1 MFSEL
6 VGCVGQYV
14 SGRYVAVFGGVCVV
28 RRDSIRRSV
37 SVASD
42 NVKLGFNLRRY
53 DRDEMCFGG
62 VKVGREMFFPYMFL
76 GSAHGTVPF

>member
-1 MFSEL
+1 MTEFGEL

-14 SGRYVAVFGGVCVV
+14 SGIYVAVFGGVCVV

-42 NVKLGFNLRRY
+42 NVK
-53 DRDEMCFGG
+53 
-62 VKVGREMFFPYMFL
+62 
-76 GSAHGTVPF
+76 GTVQRKLTGVVSYISQEVFHSH